1 MQYTGQIN
9 LILGPMY
16 SGKTTELLRLF
27 RRYYLA
33 GKQCLLVKHKDD
45 NRYDSEYIVTHDNQK
60 YKAINTKYLK
70 DIIENKNVLK
80 SEVLCI
86 DEIQFY
92 EDASEICDLW
102 ANNGKIV
109 IASGLN
115 GDFKRE
121 PFEQISKLEENK
133 YNLKGIYYQ
142 QFPERYFPSKIRASH
157 ILGYVKEVDRSI
169 QRSSQVNFLLTI
181 ITIAIDRAFESI

>member
-1 MQYTGQIN
+1 MYILQYTYTYVYYVIYKYFDIGQ
-9 LILGPMY
+9 
-16 SGKTTELLRLF
+16 S
-27 RRYYLA
+27 YYVNQFTKESQWEKPTKPA
-33 GKQCLLVKHKDD
+33 EPGSDDDKVQASHLLVKHKDD

-70 DIIENKNVLK
+70 DIIENKNVVK

-121 PFEQISKLEENK
+121 PFEQISKLLPK
-133 YNLKGIYYQ
+133 ACQL
-142 QFPERYFPSKIRASH
+142 R
-157 ILGYVKEVDRSI
+157 
-169 QRSSQVNFLLTI
+169 
-181 ITIAIDRAFESI
+181 